1 MIKKVFLG
9 ILVFL
14 SIINFKIVNSEIFI
28 KAKVNNQIITNF
40 DVKNEKNYLLALNPN
55 LRNLPDENINKYAID
70 SVINEKIKKIEIEKR
85 YEILENKN
93 VIEKVIQDLYSGIG
107 ISSIDDFKEHLI
119 KYNINLS
126 TVEKKIAIEVAW
138 NDYIVQKFN
147 KAVLVDES
155 KIRDKINKLSEKN
168 YIDNILLSEIIF
180 TINEN
185 ENFSKKFGTIK
196 NSILKIGFEETAK
209 IYSISESKK
218 KGGKIGWVYKSQLSN
233 KISEQIGSIE
243 VGEFTE
249 PITVP
254 GGFIILKLVDKK
266 NQLLE
271 INEEEEF
278 KKAVNFET
286 NRQLT
291 MYSTLHY
298 KRIYN
303 RAVINEF

>member
-85 YEILENKN
+85 YEILENKS

-107 ISSIDDFKEHLI
+107 ISSIEDFKEHLI
-119 KYNINLS
+119 KYDINLS

-185 ENFSKKFGTIK
+185 ENFAKKFETIK

-243 VGEFTE
+243 VGEFTK
-249 PITVP
+249 PMTVP

>member
-1 MIKKVFLG
+1 MIKKIIVG
-9 ILVFL
+9 IFVFL
-14 SIINFKIVNSEIFI
+14 SINNFEIVNSEIFI

-55 LRNLPDENINKYAID
+55 LRNLPDESINRYAID
-70 SVINEKIKKIEIEKR
+70 SVINEKIKKIEIEKK

-93 VIEKVIQDLYSGIG
+93 VVDKVIQDLYSGIG
-107 ISSIDDFKEHLI
+107 ISNLEEFKAHLI
-119 KYNINLS
+119 KHNINLS
-126 TVEKKIAIEVAW
+126 TVKKKIAIEIAW

-147 KAVLVDES
+147 NSVLVDES
-155 KIRDKINKLSEKN
+155 KIRDKINRLSEKN
-168 YIDNILLSEIIF
+168 FVDNILLSEIIF

-185 ENFSKKFGTIK
+185 ENFEKKLKIIEE
-196 NSILKIGFEETAK
+196 SINKIGFEETAK

-218 KGGKIGWVYKSQLSN
+218 SGGKIGWVYKSQLSN
-233 KISEQIGSIE
+233 KISKQIENIK
-243 VGEFTE
+243 VGEFTK
-249 PITVP
+249 PMTVP

-266 NQLLE
+266 NKLVE

-278 KKAVNFET
+278 RKAMNFET

-303 RAVINEF
+303 KAVINEF

>member
-55 LRNLPDENINKYAID
+55 LRNLPDENIDKYAID

-107 ISSIDDFKEHLI
+107 ISSIEDFKKHLI

-126 TVEKKIAIEVAW
+126 TVKKKIAIEVAW
-138 NDYIVQKFN
+138 NDYIVKKFN

-185 ENFSKKFGTIK
+185 ENFAKKFGIIK

-243 VGEFTE
+243 VGEFTK
-249 PITVP
+249 PMTVP